1 MKKGIQ
7 NIIKDFFV
15 SGYFLLVIGLVIVVG
30 IGMINKSGALDEGE
44 VEIIT
49 KSNLME
55 AIDVSELAT
64 SEFIYNG
71 IAEVYNDKKAEKV
84 DYYIRYDA
92 RVRAGIDIKNVDFN
106 IMKEENIIEVTLPE
120 VEIFTPPSID
130 PDSLSYIPSEKEY
143 DLNINAVKLDNY
155 KLDIHAKDTVKYVET
170 VYQTINKPKKNH
182 FTLGL
187 SVGYGYGIKSKDI
200 QPFVGITATYNIL
213 GK

>member
-7 NIIKDFFV
+7 NFIKKFFV
-15 SGYFLLVIGLVIVVG
+15 SGYFLPVIGLVIV
-30 IGMINKSGALDEGE
+30 IGMSMINKSGALDEGE

-71 IAEVYNDKKAEKV
+71 IAEVYNDKKVEKV
-84 DYYIRYDA
+84 EYYIRYDA

-106 IMKEENIIEVTLPE
+106 IIEEENIIEVTLPE

-143 DLNINAVKLDNY
+143 DLKEVL
-155 KLDIHAKDTVKYVET
+155 ET
-170 VYQTINKPKKNH
+170 CEADVLREAEAATELKTSATENLKAIIEALLKPIIEPE
-182 FTLGL
+182 
-187 SVGYGYGIKSKDI
+187 GYEIRWSE
-200 QPFVGITATYNIL
+200 
-213 GK
+213 

>member
-7 NIIKDFFV
+7 NIIKNFFV
-15 SGYFLLVIGLVIVVG
+15 SGYFLPVIGLVIVVG

-143 DLNINAVKLDNY
+143 DLKEVL
-155 KLDIHAKDTVKYVET
+155 ET
-170 VYQTINKPKKNH
+170 CEADVLREAEAATELKTSATENLMAIIEALLKPIIEPE
-182 FTLGL
+182 
-187 SVGYGYGIKSKDI
+187 GYEIRWSE
-200 QPFVGITATYNIL
+200 
-213 GK
+213 